1 MQSTFKHSKVQ
12 GEERRYGGSSRHG
25 MSDPIIGKNPMRIE
39 DMFHVLYRGGFYR
52 GGPILSSAISGIEQA
67 Q

>member
-1 MQSTFKHSKVQ
+1 
-12 GEERRYGGSSRHG
+12 